1 MDPVGNT
8 PIFVA
13 VTQHQD
19 RARKL
24 RTVLEGTVVAM
35 MIMLFFALCGCWV
48 VTDLNISEATFGTAG
63 GIILFLVALDMLSAR
78 RQQRNREVS
87 TREDEESEPDSVAI
101 FPLATPLLAG
111 PSAILSVN
119 VVTAGFAGNGFASLM
134 TGYAALLAVM
144 ALTGLIL
151 TVTVVAER

>member
-1 MDPVGNT
+1 MLESFVTALIIYFVVMDTVGNT

-24 RTVLEGTVVAM
+24 RTALEETVVAT

-48 VTDLNISEATFGTAG
+48 LSYLNISEATFGIAG

-78 RQQRNREVS
+78 RQQRKREVS
-87 TREDEESEPDSVAI
+87 TSEDEESEPDNVAI
-101 FPLATPLLAG
+101 FPFATTCLPALR
-111 PSAILSVN
+111 PSC
-119 VVTAGFAGNGFASLM
+119 
-134 TGYAALLAVM
+134 
-144 ALTGLIL
+144 
-151 TVTVVAER
+151 R